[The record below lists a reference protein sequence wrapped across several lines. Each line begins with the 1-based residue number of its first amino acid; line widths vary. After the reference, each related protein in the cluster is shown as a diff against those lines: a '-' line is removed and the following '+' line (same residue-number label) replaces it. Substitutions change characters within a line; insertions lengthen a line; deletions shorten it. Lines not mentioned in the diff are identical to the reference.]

1 MYSGQQVT
9 VSQEVSLG
17 FRVYAC
23 PHARPSASLSSF
35 RTPTR
40 THTRALQ
47 SCLMHARTHG
57 SRLHAHKHMRVRNTH
72 VSVSPNP
79 TRTHTSVHA
88 LTHLQI
94 ELEHSSARYHR
105 NDAAFYLD
113 QARAHRT
120 QSTAIA
126 DRLADTGRH
135 CAPLSVPLPPFS
147 VPLPRLS
154 VPLPPVSVPLPRLS
168 VPLPP
173 DSVPLPRPCALLRP
187 RLVA

>member
-1 MYSGQQVT
+1 MLKMYDQQQVT

-17 FRVYAC
+17 FRVYAR
-23 PHARPSASLSSF
+23 PRARPSASLSSF

-105 NDAAFYLD
+105 SDAAFYLD
-113 QARAHRT
+113 QSRAHRT
-120 QSTAIA
+120 QSTTIA
-126 DRLADTGRH
+126 DRLADTG
-135 CAPLSVPLPPFS
+135 S
-147 VPLPRLS
+147 
-154 VPLPPVSVPLPRLS
+154 
-168 VPLPP
+168 P
-173 DSVPLPRPCALLRP
+173 DPCPYRDYPYPYRDYPYPYRDYPYPYSGRVRCRVRA
-187 RLVA
+187 